1 MDKGRLIAHY
11 LSGDLKLKNEF
22 YGGSAYRES
31 VISRC
36 ERYAG
41 WTIPSVFPMSEI
53 TDSEEMQRDY
63 QSVGAQAV
71 TNLSNKM
78 MMALFPPAKPFFRLQ
93 LTDEQTAEL
102 VADGLNAAAIEE
114 ASAEV
119 ERAAISKF
127 EQRNGRVVMND
138 ISQQL
143 IITGNS
149 LLYMP
154 PVGKYQSYTIRDY
167 AVKRNLR
174 GDVVKI
180 IIRELI
186 QVSGLPDHQQSL
198 AIAAGYTEESE
209 VELFTGIVRY
219 SNDKFVVWQEMASIC
234 YCHEKIGYYSAD
246 NLPWVALTWTLA
258 RNKDYGSGLV
268 EIYAGDFHT
277 MSTLA
282 EATLDFTTLVT
293 DVKFL
298 VNPSGMTDPK
308 VLNSAASGSY
318 VHGLEG
324 DVFPLV
330 ADLRD
335 ASNFLTSQFEQ
346 VSRRIGAGFLY
357 NTAVVR
363 NAERVTAEEIR
374 MQANELEGSLGG
386 VYSRLALELQKPMAT
401 ALLRGVDTK
410 FGKIEPLILTG
421 LASLSRNSEVDK
433 LRYFFQDLIPLTDVP
448 PEVAIRIEYGDLIKV
463 LAAGHGVEYKKFLK
477 DEKKV
482 EADKAKAAALNAK
495 AEGMVASEVAR
506 AEGTV

>member
-1 MDKGRLIAHY
+1 MERGRLISHY
-11 LSGDLKLKNEF
+11 LSGDLKLKGEF
-22 YGGSAYRES
+22 YAGSSHRES

-36 ERYAG
+36 EKYAG
-41 WTIPSVFPMSEI
+41 WTIPSVFPLSEV
-53 TDSEEMQRDY
+53 TDAEELQRDY

-93 LTDEQTAEL
+93 LSTEQVAEMQ
-102 VADGLNAAAIEE
+102 AAGLSPAAVDE

-119 ERAAISKF
+119 ERTAISKF
-127 EQRNGRVVMND
+127 EQKNGRVVMND
-138 ISQQL
+138 IAQQL

-149 LLYMP
+149 LLFMP
-154 PVGKYQSYTIRDY
+154 TVGKYQSYTIRDY
-167 AVKRNLR
+167 DVKRNLR
-174 GDVVKI
+174 GDVVKL

-186 QVSGLPDHQQSL
+186 QVAGLPEAQQAL
-198 AIAAGYTEESE
+198 AIAAGYTEEAE

-219 SNDKFVVWQEMASIC
+219 SDNKFVVWQEMANIC
-234 YCHEKIGYYSAD
+234 YCHEKIGYYSEQ

-258 RNKDYGSGLV
+258 RNKDYGTGLV
-268 EIYAGDFHT
+268 EIYAGDFHM

-308 VLNSAASGSY
+308 VLNSSPSGSY
-318 VHGLEG
+318 VHGLES

-335 ASNFLTSQFEQ
+335 ATNFLTAQFEQ

-401 ALLRGVDTK
+401 SLLRGIDSK
-410 FGKIEPLILTG
+410 LGKIEPLILTG

-433 LRYFFQDLIPLTDVP
+433 LRYFFQDLLPLADVP
-448 PEVAIRIEYGDLIKV
+448 PEVAVRIDYGNLIKV
-463 LAAGHGVEYKKFLK
+463 LAAGHGVEHKKFLK
-477 DEKKV
+477 DEDRV
-482 EADKAKAAALNAK
+482 EADKKKAIELNAQ
-495 AEGMVASEVAR
+495 AEGMAAGEVAR

>member
-1 MDKGRLIAHY
+1 MDKARLISHY
-11 LSGDLKLKNEF
+11 LSGEYKLKSEF
-22 YGGSAYRES
+22 NNGSAYRES

-36 ERYAG
+36 EKYAG
-41 WTIPSVFPMSEI
+41 WTIPSVFPQSEL

-93 LTDEQTAEL
+93 LSKEQKAEL
-102 VADGLNAAAIEE
+102 ESESLSPAAIDE

-119 ERAAISKF
+119 EREAINKF
-127 EQRNGRVVMND
+127 ERMNGRVVMND

-154 PVGKYQSYTIRDY
+154 TDGKFQSYTIRDY
-167 AVKRNLR
+167 DVKRNLR
-174 GDVVKI
+174 GEVTKI
-180 IIRELI
+180 IIRETI
-186 QVSGLPDHQQSL
+186 HVGGLAEQQQAL
-198 AIAAGYTEESE
+198 AIAAGYTEENE
-209 VELFTGIVRY
+209 IEIFTGIVRHGK
-219 SNDKFVVWQEMASIC
+219 DRFVVWQEMASIC
-234 YCHEKIGYYSAD
+234 YCHEKIGHYSEAT
-246 NLPWVALTWTLA
+246 LPWVALTWSLA
-258 RNKDYGSGLV
+258 RNKHYGTGLV

-282 EATLDFTTLVT
+282 EATLDFTTLIT

-298 VNPSGMTDPK
+298 VNPSGQTDVA
-308 VLNSAASGSY
+308 VLNKAPSGSY
-318 VHGLEG
+318 VYGLEQ

-335 ASNFLTSQFEQ
+335 AANFLTGQFEQ
-346 VSRRIGAGFLY
+346 VARRIGAGFLY

-363 NAERVTAEEIR
+363 DAERVTAEEIR

-386 VYSRLALELQKPMAT
+386 VYSRLALELQKPMASM
-401 ALLRGVDTK
+401 LLRGIDST

-433 LRYFFQDLIPLTDVP
+433 LRYFFQDLIPLAEVP
-448 PEVAIRIEYGDLIKV
+448 PEVSVRIEYGDLIKV
-463 LAAGHGVEYKKFLK
+463 LAAGHGVEHKKFLK
-477 DEKKV
+477 DETKV
-482 EADKAKAAALNAK
+482 EEDKKKAVALNAQ
-495 AEGMVASEVAR
+495 AEGMAAGEVAR
-506 AEGTV
+506 AEGNI

>member
-1 MDKGRLIAHY
+1 MDKSRLISHY

-22 YGGSAYRES
+22 HSGSAYRES

-36 ERYAG
+36 EKYAG
-41 WTIPSVFPMSEI
+41 WTIPSVFPLSEV
-53 TDSEEMQRDY
+53 TDGEEMQRDY

-71 TNLSNKM
+71 TNLSNKI

-93 LTDEQTAEL
+93 LTDGQKAEL
-102 VADGLNAAAIEE
+102 EAASLSEAAIEE

-127 EQRNGRVVMND
+127 EQKNGRVVMND

-154 PVGKYQSYTIRDY
+154 PDDKYQSYTLRDY

-186 QVSGLPDHQQSL
+186 QVAGLPEHQQAL
-198 AIAAGYTEESE
+198 AVAHGYNEQQE

-219 SNDKFVVWQEMASIC
+219 SKDKFVVWQEMGSIS
-234 YCHEKIGYYSAD
+234 YCHERIGYYSEET
-246 NLPWVALTWTLA
+246 LPWVALTWTLA
-258 RNKDYGSGLV
+258 RNKDYGTGLV
-268 EIYAGDFHT
+268 EIYAGDFHV

-293 DVKFL
+293 DVKYL
-298 VNPSGMTDPK
+298 INPSGMTDPK
-308 VLNSAASGSY
+308 VLNAAPSGSY

-330 ADLRD
+330 ADLSD
-335 ASNFLTSQFEQ
+335 ATNFLTSQFEQ

-363 NAERVTAEEIR
+363 QAERVTAEEIR

-386 VYSRLALELQKPMAT
+386 VYSRLALELQKPMAMS
-401 ALLRGVDTK
+401 LLRGVNSK

-448 PEVAIRIEYGDLIKV
+448 PEVGIRIEYGDLIQV
-463 LAAGHGVEYKKFLK
+463 LAAGHGVEHKKFLK

-482 EADKAKAAALNAK
+482 EADKAKAAEYNAK
-495 AEGMVASEVAR
+495 AEGMAAGEVAR